1 MNVKPIKTKKEYQ
14 AALKALE
21 EVFDSPANSKEGDKA
36 ELLAILIEDYE
47 NKHYAID
54 PPDPIEAIK
63 IRMEELSLLQKDM
76 VGIIGEKGKVSEILN
91 KKRKLNL
98 AMVRK
103 IHKRLNISP
112 EVLIKDYK
120 LQP

>member
-14 AALKALE
+14 VALKTLE
-21 EVFDSPANSKEGDKA
+21 EIFDSPANSKEGDKA

-98 AMVRK
+98 SMVRK

>member
-1 MNVKPIKTKKEYQ
+1 MNVKPIKTKKEYL
-14 AALKALE
+14 AALKALDE
-21 EVFDSPANSKEGDKA
+21 IFDSPSNSKDGDKA

-47 NKHYAID
+47 NKHYAIE

-98 AMVRK
+98 SMVRK

-120 LQP
+120 LQS

>member
-1 MNVKPIKTKKEYQ
+1 MNVKPIKTKKEYL
-14 AALKALE
+14 AALKAFD
-21 EVFDSPANSKEGDKA
+21 EVFDSPPNSKDGDKA

-47 NKHYAID
+47 NKHYAIE

-98 AMVRK
+98 SMVRK

-120 LQP
+120 LQS